1 MGRLGYWALLVLPAL
16 LVWRSPARARAEK
29 GPPALNIAVLLGR
42 SHDVTERDIRS
53 LWGRELAGELA
64 LDVNVV
70 AMLVNLTDPKSLI
83 THVCDLMSGARIH
96 GLVFGDDTDQE
107 AIAQILDF
115 ISSQTFIPI
124 LGIHGGASMIMADK
138 DPMSTFFQFG
148 ASIQQQ
154 ATIMM
159 KIMQDYDWHVF
170 SVVTTTFPGYR
181 DFISFI
187 KTTVDNSFVGWDMQ
201 NVITLDTSFGDA
213 KTQIQLKKIHS
224 SVILLYCSKD
234 EAVLIL
240 SEARSLGLT
249 GYDFFWIVPNLVSG
263 NTELIPKEFPSG
275 LISVSY
281 DDWDY
286 SLEERVRD
294 GLGIITT
301 AASSMLEKY
310 SFIPEAK
317 TSCYGQV
324 EKPELPLHT
333 LHKFMINV
341 TWEGKDLSFTEAG
354 YQVHPRLVVIVLNK
368 DREWEKVGKWENQT
382 LSLTHSVWPRYKS
395 FADCEPDDNH
405 LSIVTLEE
413 APFVI
418 VEDIDPLTES
428 CVRNTVP
435 CRKFVKIN
443 NSTNEGTNVK
453 KCCKGFCIDILKKL
467 SRTVKFT
474 YDLYLVTN
482 GKHGKKVNNV
492 WNGMIGEVVYH
503 RAVMAVGSLT
513 INEERSEVVDFSVPF
528 VETGI
533 SVMVSRSNGTVSPSA
548 FLEPFSASVWVMMFV
563 MLLIVSAMAV
573 FIFEYFSPVGY
584 NRSLARGKAPH
595 GPSFTIGKAVWLLWG
610 LVFNNSVPVQN
621 PKGTTSKI
629 MVSVWAFF
637 AVIFLASYTAN
648 LAAFMIQEEFVD
660 QVTGLSDKKFQK
672 PHDYSPPF
680 RFGTVPNGSTE
691 RNIRNNY
698 PYMHQYM
705 TKFNQK
711 GVEDALVS
719 LKTGKLDA
727 FIYDA
732 AVLNYKAGRDEG
744 CKLVTIGSGYIF
756 ATTGYGIALQK
767 GSPWK
772 RQIDLALL
780 QFVGDGEMEEL
791 ETLWLT
797 GICHNE
803 KNEVMSSQLDID
815 NMAGVFYMLAAAM
828 ALSLITFVWEHLFY
842 WKLRFCFTGVCTDRP
857 GLLFSISRGIYSCIH
872 GVHIEEKKKS
882 PDFNLTGSQSN
893 MLKLLRSAKNISN
906 MSNLNSS
913 RISSPKRTSDYIQR
927 GSLIMDMVPDKG
939 NLIYSDNRSFHGK
952 DNLFG
957 DNMNELQTFVAN
969 RHKDNLN
976 NYVFQGQHPLTLNE
990 SNPNTVEVAV
1000 STESKGNSR
1009 PRQLW
1014 KKSMESLRQ
1023 DSLSQNPVPQQRE
1036 NGLVENR
1043 THSLKSPRY
1052 LPEEVAHSDISE
1064 ASSRATCHIEL
1075 ENNNKHHKTKDNFK
1089 KRSVASKYPKD
1100 CSDVELTYLKT
1111 KASSPRD
1118 KIYTIEAEK
1127 EPSFH
1132 IEQPQFIENLVLPEN
1147 VDFPEVYQDP
1157 NENYHKGDA
1166 TLPVNRTPL
1175 HNEDGNAPNNDQ
1187 YKLFSKHFT
1196 LKEKNSPHSEG
1207 SDRYRQNSTH
1217 CRSCLSNL
1225 PNYTGHY
1232 TTRSPYKCDS
1242 CLRMGNLYDID
1253 EDQMLQET
1261 TANPAH
1267 SEETYEQ
1274 DWAQNNALQFQK
1286 KNKLRIS
1293 RQHSYDNILDKPREI
1308 DLGRPSRSI
1317 SLKDK
1322 ERLLEGNLYG
1332 SLFSVPSSK
1341 LLGNK
1346 GSLFSQALEDTK
1358 RSKSLFPDHSSDNP
1372 FLHSSYPDDQRLIIG
1387 RCPSDSY
1394 KHSLPS
1400 QVRNDNY
1407 LRSSL
1412 RSTASSYCSRDSR
1425 GHNDTYIPEH
1435 VMPYVAN
1442 NNIVYS
1448 TPRVLNSC
1456 SNRLTAQTRPQNSG
1470 PWKES
1475 VCPHI
1480 RGYLQSRLSSRY
1492 GDASGII
1499 GPSCS

>member
-1 MGRLGYWALLVLPAL
+1 MGIVGTWALPVLAALLVA
-16 LVWRSPARARAEK
+16 RSAGRGAEK

-42 SHDVTERDIRS
+42 SHDVTERDIRG
-53 LWGRELAGELA
+53 LWSRDQAPELA

-70 AMLVNLTDPKSLI
+70 ALLVNRTDPKSLI

-124 LGIHGGASMIMADK
+124 LGIHGGASMIMAEK
-138 DPMSTFFQFG
+138 DQMSTFFQFG

-154 ATIMM
+154 AIVMLKM
-159 KIMQDYDWHVF
+159 MQDYDWHVF
-170 SVVTTTFPGYR
+170 SLVTTTFPGYR

-187 KTTVDNSFVGWDMQ
+187 KVTVDNSFVGWNMQ
-201 NVITLDTSFGDA
+201 NVITLDTTIGDA
-213 KTQIQLKKIHS
+213 KTQVQMKKIHS
-224 SVILLYCSKD
+224 SVILLYCSKE
-234 EAVLIL
+234 EAIFIL

-249 GYDFFWIVPNLVSG
+249 GYDYFWIVPSLVSG
-263 NTELIPKEFPSG
+263 NTETIPKEFPSG

-286 SLEERVRD
+286 TLEARVKD

-317 TSCYGQV
+317 TSCYGQP
-324 EKPELPLHT
+324 EKTELPLQT
-333 LHKFMINV
+333 LHQFMVNV
-341 TWEGKDLSFTEAG
+341 TWEGKDLSFTEDG
-354 YQVHPRLVVIVLNK
+354 YQAQPRLVVIVLNK
-368 DREWEKVGKWENQT
+368 DREWEKVGKWENKS
-382 LSLTHSVWPRYKS
+382 LSLRHSVWPRFSS
-395 FADCEPDDNH
+395 FVDSDPDDNH

-418 VEDIDPLTES
+418 VEDMDPLTET

-435 CRKFVKIN
+435 CRKFVRIN

-492 WNGMIGEVVYH
+492 WNGMIGEVVYQ

-563 MLLIVSAMAV
+563 MLLMVSAMAV

-584 NRSLARGKAPH
+584 NRNLAQGKDPH

-744 CKLVTIGSGYIF
+744 CKLVTIGSGYVF

-797 GICHNE
+797 GICHSE

-882 PDFNLTGSQSN
+882 PDFNLTGSQTN

-906 MSNLNSS
+906 MSNLNPS
-913 RISSPKRTSDYIQR
+913 RMNSPKRSTDFIQR
-927 GSLIMDMVPDKG
+927 GSLIMDMVMDKG
-939 NLIYSDNRSFHGK
+939 NMVYSDNRSFQGK
-952 DNLFG
+952 ENIFG
-957 DNMNELQTFVAN
+957 DDMSELQTFVAN

-1000 STESKGNSR
+1000 SAESKPNSR

-1014 KKSMESLRQ
+1014 KKSVESLRQ
-1023 DSLSQNPVPQQRE
+1023 ESLRQNPGSLRE
-1036 NGLVENR
+1036 NVSEENR
-1043 THSLKSPRY
+1043 AHSLKSPRY

-1064 ASSRATCHIEL
+1064 ASSRAPCHLEP
-1075 ENNNKHHKTKDNFK
+1075 ENNHKHHKTKDNFK
-1089 KRSVASKYPKD
+1089 KRSGASKFPKD
-1100 CSDVELTYLKT
+1100 CSEVELTYLKT
-1111 KASSPRD
+1111 QASAPREQ
-1118 KIYTIEAEK
+1118 IYTIDADQ

-1132 IEQPQFIENLVLPEN
+1132 LDPPPYVENVVLPE
-1147 VDFPEVYQDP
+1147 DPAFPEVYRDP
-1157 NENYHKGDA
+1157 NDNFRPGGDSP
-1166 TLPVNRTPL
+1166 LPANRTPL
-1175 HNEDGNAPNNDQ
+1175 HNADGPPDNDQ
-1187 YKLFSKHFT
+1187 YKLYPKHYGT
-1196 LKEKNSPHSEG
+1196 KDKNASHGEAN
-1207 SDRYRQNSTH
+1207 DRFRSNSTH

-1225 PNYTGHY
+1225 PSYPGPHSS
-1232 TTRSPYKCDS
+1232 RSPYKCDA

-1253 EDQMLQET
+1253 EDQMLQESG
-1261 TANPAH
+1261 NPATPEATFEPEWGR
-1267 SEETYEQ
+1267 SST
-1274 DWAQNNALQFQK
+1274 LQLQ
-1286 KNKLRIS
+1286 KNKLRMN
-1293 RQHSYDNILDKPREI
+1293 RQQSYDNILDKPREL

-1317 SLKDK
+1317 SLKEK
-1322 ERLLEGNLYG
+1322 ERLLECSSFG
-1332 SLFSVPSSK
+1332 SLFGVPQSQMAGNQSS
-1341 LLGNK
+1341 LY
-1346 GSLFSQALEDTK
+1346 SQTLEDGR
-1358 RSKSLFPDHSSDNP
+1358 RSKSLYPDHSSDNP
-1372 FLHSSYPDDQRLIIG
+1372 FLRSYRDDQHLVIG
-1387 RCPSDSY
+1387 RCPSDPY
-1394 KHSLPS
+1394 RQSLPS
-1400 QVRNDNY
+1400 QARNENY
-1407 LRSSL
+1407 WRSSL
-1412 RSTASSYCSRDSR
+1412 RSTASYSSRDSR
-1425 GHNDTYIPEH
+1425 VHNDVYISEH
-1435 VMPYVAN
+1435 AMPYVAN
-1442 NNIVYS
+1442 KNSLYS
-1448 TPRVLNSC
+1448 APRVFNSC
-1456 SNRLTAQTRPQNSG
+1456 SNRRIYKKMPSI
-1470 PWKES
+1470 ES
-1475 VCPHI
+1475 DV
-1480 RGYLQSRLSSRY
+1480 
-1492 GDASGII
+1492 
-1499 GPSCS
+1499 

>member
-1 MGRLGYWALLVLPAL
+1 MRKIGCALLVLQAL
-16 LVWRSPARARAEK
+16 LAPLDLVRGAEK
-29 GPPALNIAVLLGR
+29 NYPILNIAVILGR
-42 SHDVTERDIRS
+42 TKYITERDIRA
-53 LWGRELAGELA
+53 LWTREMSADLTV
-64 LDVNVV
+64 DVNVV
-70 AMLVNLTDPKSLI
+70 TLLVNQTDPKSII
-83 THVCDLMSGARIH
+83 THVCDLMSGTKIH
-96 GLVFGDDTDQE
+96 GVVFGDDTDQE
-107 AIAQILDF
+107 AVAQILDF
-115 ISSQTFIPI
+115 ISSQTSIPI

-138 DPMSTFFQFG
+138 DVMSTFFQFG
-148 ASIQQQ
+148 ASIQQE
-154 ATIMM
+154 AIIML

-170 SVVTTTFPGYR
+170 SLVTTTFPGYR
-181 DFISFI
+181 DFINVI
-187 KTTVDNSFVGWDMQ
+187 KTTVENSFVGWDMQ
-201 NVITLDTSFGDA
+201 NVITLDTAFGDDA

-234 EAVLIL
+234 EAVYIL
-240 SEARSLGLT
+240 DEARSLGLT
-249 GYDFFWIVPNLVSG
+249 GYDFFWIVPSLVSG
-263 NTELIPKEFPSG
+263 NTEITPKEFPSG
-275 LISVSY
+275 LISAAY
-281 DDWDY
+281 DEWDY
-286 SLEERVRD
+286 SLEARVRD
-294 GLGIITT
+294 GLGVIAT
-301 AASSMLEKY
+301 AASAMLEKY
-310 SFIPEAK
+310 SSIPEAR
-317 TSCYGQV
+317 TSCYGQL
-324 EKPELPLHT
+324 EKNDRPFQT
-333 LHKFMINV
+333 LHKFMMNV
-341 TWEGKDLSFTEAG
+341 TWEGRDLSFTADG
-354 YQVHPRLVVIVLNK
+354 YQAHPRLVVIVLNNE
-368 DREWEKVGKWENQT
+368 REWEKVGKWENNS
-382 LSLTHSVWPRYKS
+382 LSLKYSVWPRYSS
-395 FADCEPDDNH
+395 FADSDPDDNH

-418 VEDIDPLTES
+418 VEDVDPLMES
-428 CVRNTVP
+428 CQKNTVP
-435 CRKFVKIN
+435 CRKFVRLN
-443 NSTNEGTNVK
+443 NKTNEGTNVK

-467 SRTVKFT
+467 SKTVKFT

-584 NRSLARGKAPH
+584 NRNLAQGRDPH

-660 QVTGLSDKKFQK
+660 QVTGLSDKKFQR

-698 PYMHQYM
+698 PDMHLYM

-842 WKLRFCFTGVCTDRP
+842 WKLRFCFTGVCSDRP

-882 PDFNLTGSQSN
+882 PDFSLTNSQTN
-893 MLKLLRSAKNISN
+893 MLKLLRTAKNMTNIN
-906 MSNLNSS
+906 PS
-913 RISSPKRTSDYIQR
+913 RIDSPKRTADFIQR
-927 GSLIMDMVPDKG
+927 GSLIMDMVMDKG
-939 NLIYSDNRSFHGK
+939 NLIFADNRSFQTK
-952 DNLFG
+952 DNFFG
-957 DNMNELQTFVAN
+957 DNISELQTLPGN

-1000 STESKGNSR
+1000 TTEAKVNSR

-1014 KKSMESLRQ
+1014 RKSVESLRQ
-1023 DSLSQNPVPQQRE
+1023 ESVRQSQGSQRDDGSE
-1036 NGLVENR
+1036 ENR
-1043 THSLKSPRY
+1043 QLSVKSQRY
-1052 LPEEVAHSDISE
+1052 LPEEIVHSDVSE
-1064 ASSRATCHIEL
+1064 TSSRATCHMEA

-1089 KRSVASKYPKD
+1089 KRTAASKYPKD
-1100 CSDVELTYLKT
+1100 CSEVELTYLKT
-1111 KASSPRD
+1111 KQSSPRD
-1118 KIYTIEAEK
+1118 KIYTIDADK
-1127 EPSFH
+1127 EPGFRLDT
-1132 IEQPQFIENLVLPEN
+1132 PQYIENIVLPET
-1147 VDFPEVYQDP
+1147 VEFPDVYQDH
-1157 NENYHKGDA
+1157 NDNYRKAEHA
-1166 TLPVNRTPL
+1166 NRTPM
-1175 HNEDGNAPNNDQ
+1175 HNEDSLPNNDQ
-1187 YKLFSKHFT
+1187 YKLYAKHYT
-1196 LKEKNSPHSEG
+1196 LKDKNASLPD
-1207 SDRYRQNSTH
+1207 DRYRQNSTH

-1225 PNYTGHY
+1225 PTYAGHY
-1232 TTRSPYKCDS
+1232 STRSPYKCDA
-1242 CLRMGNLYDID
+1242 CLRMGNLYDIE
-1253 EDQMLQET
+1253 EDQMLQDT
-1261 TANPAH
+1261 TNLSLP
-1267 SEETYEQ
+1267 EEIYERT
-1274 DWAQNNALQFQK
+1274 WSTSNALQYHK

-1293 RQHSYDNILDKPREI
+1293 RQHSFDNIADKSREI
-1308 DLGRPSRSI
+1308 DIGRPSRSI
-1317 SLKDK
+1317 SLK
-1322 ERLLEGNLYG
+1322 EREKFLQSSPYA
-1332 SLFSVPSSK
+1332 SMFSVPSSK

-1346 GSLFSQALEDTK
+1346 ASLLTHALEDSK
-1358 RSKSLFPDHSSDNP
+1358 RSKSLYAVHSDDNP
-1372 FLHSSYPDDQRLIIG
+1372 FLHSYRDDQHLSLRRSPADL
-1387 RCPSDSY
+1387 Y
-1394 KHSLPS
+1394 KHSLPTRG
-1400 QVRNDNY
+1400 RNDNY
-1407 LRSSL
+1407 LRSSMQ
-1412 RSTASSYCSRDSR
+1412 STASYSSRDGR
-1425 GHNDTYIPEH
+1425 IHNDIYH
-1435 VMPYVAN
+1435 YMA
-1442 NNIVYS
+1442 
-1448 TPRVLNSC
+1448 
-1456 SNRLTAQTRPQNSG
+1456 LTMELWTLLVTLRPN
-1470 PWKES
+1470 
-1475 VCPHI
+1475 VCC
-1480 RGYLQSRLSSRY
+1480 YT
-1492 GDASGII
+1492 
-1499 GPSCS
+1499 

>member
-1 MGRLGYWALLVLPAL
+1 MGRLGYWTLLVLPAL
-16 LVWRSPARARAEK
+16 LVWRGPAQGTAAEK
-29 GPPALNIAVLLGR
+29 GPPALNIAVLLGH
-42 SHDVTERDIRS
+42 SHDVTERELRN
-53 LWGRELAGELA
+53 LWGPEQATGLP

-70 AMLVNLTDPKSLI
+70 ALLMNRTDPKSLI

-107 AIAQILDF
+107 AVAQMLDF

-138 DPMSTFFQFG
+138 DPTSTFFQFG

-154 ATIMM
+154 ATVML

-170 SVVTTTFPGYR
+170 SLVTTIFPGYR

-201 NVITLDTSFGDA
+201 NVITLDTSFEDA
-213 KTQIQLKKIHS
+213 KTQVQLKKIHS

-249 GYDFFWIVPNLVSG
+249 GYDFFWIVPSLVSG

-286 SLEERVRD
+286 SLEARVRD
-294 GLGIITT
+294 GLGILTT
-301 AASSMLEKY
+301 AAYSMLEKFSY
-310 SFIPEAK
+310 IPEAK
-317 TSCYGQV
+317 ASCYGQT
-324 EKPELPLHT
+324 EKPETPLHT
-333 LHKFMINV
+333 LHQFMVNV
-341 TWEGKDLSFTEAG
+341 TWDGKDLSFTEEG

-368 DREWEKVGKWENQT
+368 DREWEKVGKWENQS
-382 LSLTHSVWPRYKS
+382 LSLRHAVWPRYKS
-395 FADCEPDDNH
+395 FSDCEPDDNH

-418 VEDIDPLTES
+418 VEDIDPLTET

-443 NSTNEGTNVK
+443 NSTNEGMNVK

-563 MLLIVSAMAV
+563 MLLIVSAIAV
-573 FIFEYFSPVGY
+573 FVFEYFSPVGY
-584 NRSLARGKAPH
+584 NRNLAKGKAPH
-595 GPSFTIGKAVWLLWG
+595 GPSFTIGKAIWLLWG

-660 QVTGLSDKKFQK
+660 QVTGLSDKKFQR

-828 ALSLITFVWEHLFY
+828 ALSLITFIWEHLFY
-842 WKLRFCFTGVCTDRP
+842 WKLRFCFTGVCSDRP

-893 MLKLLRSAKNISN
+893 MLKLLRSAKNISDV
-906 MSNLNSS
+906 SNVNSS
-913 RISSPKRTSDYIQR
+913 RMDSPKRAADFIQR
-927 GSLIMDMVPDKG
+927 GSLIMDMVSEKG
-939 NLIYSDNRSFHGK
+939 NLIYSDNRSFQGK
-952 DNLFG
+952 DNMFG
-957 DNMNELQTFVAN
+957 DNTNELQTFVAN

-1000 STESKGNSR
+1000 STESKANSR

-1023 DSLSQNPVPQQRE
+1023 DSLSQNPVSQRDE
-1036 NGLVENR
+1036 VAAENR

-1064 ASSRATCHIEL
+1064 TSSRATCHREPD
-1075 ENNNKHHKTKDNFK
+1075 NSKNHKTKDNFK
-1089 KRSVASKYPKD
+1089 RSAASKYPKD
-1100 CSDVELTYLKT
+1100 CSEVERSYLKT

-1118 KIYTIEAEK
+1118 KIYTIDGEK

-1132 IEQPQFIENLVLPEN
+1132 LDPPQFVENMALPEN
-1147 VDFPEVYQDP
+1147 VDFPDPYQDP
-1157 NENYHKGDA
+1157 NENFRKGDPA
-1166 TLPVNRTPL
+1166 LPTNRNPT
-1175 HNEDGNAPNNDQ
+1175 HNEDVLPNNDKHKF
-1187 YKLFSKHFT
+1187 YSKHFT
-1196 LKEKNSPHSEG
+1196 LKDKSSPHSEG

-1225 PNYTGHY
+1225 PTYSGHF
-1232 TTRSPYKCDS
+1232 TVRSPFKCDA

-1261 TANPAH
+1261 GSPAAQ
-1267 SEETYEQ
+1267 EEVYQQ
-1274 DWAQNNALQFQK
+1274 DWAQNSTLQFQ

-1293 RQHSYDNILDKPREI
+1293 RQHSYDNIVDKPREM
-1308 DLGRPSRSI
+1308 DLSRPSRSI
-1317 SLKDK
+1317 SLKDR

-1341 LLGNK
+1341 LSGNK
-1346 GSLFSQALEDTK
+1346 SSLFPQGLEDRK
-1358 RSKSLFPDHSSDNP
+1358 RSKSLLPDHTSDNP
-1372 FLHSSYPDDQRLIIG
+1372 FLRCYGDDRRLVIG
-1387 RCPSDSY
+1387 RCPSDPY

-1400 QVRNDNY
+1400 PAVNDSY

-1412 RSTASSYCSRDSR
+1412 RSTASYCSRDSR
-1425 GHNDTYIPEH
+1425 GHNDVYISEH
-1435 VMPYVAN
+1435 VMPYAAN
-1442 NNIVYS
+1442 KNSMYS

-1456 SNRLTAQTRPQNSG
+1456 SNRRVYKKMPSI
-1470 PWKES
+1470 ES
-1475 VCPHI
+1475 DV
-1480 RGYLQSRLSSRY
+1480 
-1492 GDASGII
+1492 
-1499 GPSCS
+1499 

>member
-1 MGRLGYWALLVLPAL
+1 MLIYGTPSPSTPVTTLSLRSALLRCSSECHGSKLAKMRKIGCALLVLQAL
-16 LVWRSPARARAEK
+16 LAPLDLVHGAEK
-29 GPPALNIAVLLGR
+29 SYPILNIAVILGR
-42 SHDVTERDIRS
+42 TKYITERDIRA
-53 LWGRELAGELA
+53 LWTREMSADLTV
-64 LDVNVV
+64 DVNVV
-70 AMLVNLTDPKSLI
+70 TLLVNQTDPKSII
-83 THVCDLMSGARIH
+83 THVCDLMSGTKIH
-96 GLVFGDDTDQE
+96 GVVFGDDTDQE
-107 AIAQILDF
+107 AVAQILDF

-138 DPMSTFFQFG
+138 DVMSTFFQFG
-148 ASIQQQ
+148 ASIQQE
-154 ATIMM
+154 AIVML

-170 SVVTTTFPGYR
+170 SLVTTTFPGYR
-181 DFISFI
+181 DFINFI
-187 KTTVDNSFVGWDMQ
+187 KTTVENSFVGWDMQ
-201 NVITLDTSFGDA
+201 NIIVLDTAFGDA

-234 EAVLIL
+234 EAVYIL
-240 SEARSLGLT
+240 DEARSLGLT
-249 GYDFFWIVPNLVSG
+249 GYDFFWIVPSLVSG
-263 NTELIPKEFPSG
+263 NTEIIPKEFPSG
-275 LISVSY
+275 LISASY
-281 DDWDY
+281 DEWDY
-286 SLEERVRD
+286 SLEARVRD
-294 GLGIITT
+294 GLGIIAT
-301 AASSMLEKY
+301 AASAMLEKY

-317 TSCYGQV
+317 TSCYGQL
-324 EKPELPLHT
+324 EKNDRPSHT
-333 LHKFMINV
+333 LHKFMMNV
-341 TWEGKDLSFTEAG
+341 TWEGKDLSFTADG
-354 YQVHPRLVVIVLNK
+354 YQAHPRLVVIVLNN
-368 DREWEKVGKWENQT
+368 DREWEKVGKWENNS
-382 LSLTHSVWPRYKS
+382 LSLKYSVWPRYSS
-395 FADCEPDDNH
+395 FADSDPDDNH

-418 VEDIDPLTES
+418 VEDVDPLMET
-428 CVRNTVP
+428 CQKNTVP

-467 SRTVKFT
+467 SKTVKFT

-548 FLEPFSASVWVMMFV
+548 FLD
-563 MLLIVSAMAV
+563 
-573 FIFEYFSPVGY
+573 
-584 NRSLARGKAPH
+584 PH

-660 QVTGLSDKKFQK
+660 QVTGLSDKKFQR

-698 PYMHQYM
+698 PDMHLYM
-705 TKFNQK
+705 TKYNQK

-842 WKLRFCFTGVCTDRP
+842 WKLRFCFTGVCSDRP

-882 PDFNLTGSQSN
+882 PDFTLTNSQTN
-893 MLKLLRSAKNISN
+893 MLKLLRTAKNMTNIN
-906 MSNLNSS
+906 PS
-913 RISSPKRTSDYIQR
+913 RINSPKRTADFIQR
-927 GSLIMDMVPDKG
+927 GSLIMDMVMDKG
-939 NLIYSDNRSFHGK
+939 NLIFADNRSFQAK
-952 DNLFG
+952 DNFFG
-957 DNMNELQTFVAN
+957 DNMSELQTLPGN

-1000 STESKGNSR
+1000 TAEAKGNSR

-1014 KKSMESLRQ
+1014 RKSVESLRQ
-1023 DSLSQNPVPQQRE
+1023 ESVRQSQGSQRE
-1036 NGLVENR
+1036 NGSEENR
-1043 THSLKSPRY
+1043 QLSLKSQRY
-1052 LPEEVAHSDISE
+1052 LPEEIVHSDVSE
-1064 ASSRATCHIEL
+1064 TSSRATCHMEP

-1089 KRSVASKYPKD
+1089 KRTVASKYPKD
-1100 CSDVELTYLKT
+1100 CSEVELTYLKT
-1111 KASSPRD
+1111 KQSSPRD
-1118 KIYTIEAEK
+1118 KIYTIDADK
-1127 EPSFH
+1127 EPGFRLDA
-1132 IEQPQFIENLVLPEN
+1132 PPYIENIVLPETIE
-1147 VDFPEVYQDP
+1147 FPDVYQDH
-1157 NENYHKGDA
+1157 NDNYRKAEHI
-1166 TLPVNRTPL
+1166 NRTPM
-1175 HNEDGNAPNNDQ
+1175 HNEDSLPNNDQ
-1187 YKLFSKHFT
+1187 YKLYSKHYT
-1196 LKEKNSPHSEG
+1196 LKDKNASLVDMN
-1207 SDRYRQNSTH
+1207 DRYRQNSTH

-1225 PNYTGHY
+1225 PTYAGHY
-1232 TTRSPYKCDS
+1232 TSRSPYKCDA
-1242 CLRMGNLYDID
+1242 CLRTGNLYDID

-1261 TANPAH
+1261 TNLSLPEEIYEH
-1267 SEETYEQ
+1267 S
-1274 DWAQNNALQFQK
+1274 WAQNNALQYHK

-1293 RQHSYDNILDKPREI
+1293 RQHSFDNIPDKSREI
-1308 DLGRPSRSI
+1308 DIGRPARSI
-1317 SLKDK
+1317 SLKEK
-1322 ERLLEGNLYG
+1322 EKFLESSPYANM
-1332 SLFSVPSSK
+1332 FSVPSSK
-1341 LLGNK
+1341 LLSNK
-1346 GSLFSQALEDTK
+1346 ASLLTHALEDSK
-1358 RSKSLFPDHSSDNP
+1358 RSKSLYPDHSTDNP
-1372 FLHSSYPDDQRLIIG
+1372 FLHSYRDDQHLSLRRSPVDL
-1387 RCPSDSY
+1387 Y

-1400 QVRNDNY
+1400 RGRNDNY
-1407 LRSSL
+1407 LRSSIK
-1412 RSTASSYCSRDSR
+1412 STASYCSRDGR
-1425 GHNDTYIPEH
+1425 IHDICC
-1435 VMPYVAN
+1435 
-1442 NNIVYS
+1442 YS
-1448 TPRVLNSC
+1448 
-1456 SNRLTAQTRPQNSG
+1456 
-1470 PWKES
+1470 
-1475 VCPHI
+1475 
-1480 RGYLQSRLSSRY
+1480 
-1492 GDASGII
+1492 
-1499 GPSCS
+1499 

>member
-1 MGRLGYWALLVLPAL
+1 MATMGRLGYWTLLVLPAL
-16 LVWRSPARARAEK
+16 LVWRGPAQGTAAEK
-29 GPPALNIAVLLGR
+29 GPPALNIAVLLGH
-42 SHDVTERDIRS
+42 SHDVTERELRN
-53 LWGRELAGELA
+53 LWGPEQATGLP

-70 AMLVNLTDPKSLI
+70 ALLMNRTDPKSLI

-107 AIAQILDF
+107 AVAQMLDF

-138 DPMSTFFQFG
+138 DPTSTFFQFG

-154 ATIMM
+154 ATVML

-170 SVVTTTFPGYR
+170 SLVTTIFPGYR

-201 NVITLDTSFGDA
+201 NVITLDTSFEDA
-213 KTQIQLKKIHS
+213 KTQVQLKKIHS

-249 GYDFFWIVPNLVSG
+249 GYDFFWIVPSLVSG

-286 SLEERVRD
+286 SLEARVRD
-294 GLGIITT
+294 GLGILTT
-301 AASSMLEKY
+301 AAYSMLEKFSY
-310 SFIPEAK
+310 IPEAK
-317 TSCYGQV
+317 ASCYGQT
-324 EKPELPLHT
+324 EKPETPLHT
-333 LHKFMINV
+333 LHQFMVNV
-341 TWEGKDLSFTEAG
+341 TWDGKDLSFTEEG

-368 DREWEKVGKWENQT
+368 DREWEKVGKWENQS
-382 LSLTHSVWPRYKS
+382 LSLRHAVWPRYKS
-395 FADCEPDDNH
+395 FSDCEPDDNH

-418 VEDIDPLTES
+418 VEDIDPLTET

-443 NSTNEGTNVK
+443 NSTNEGMNVK

-492 WNGMIGEVVYH
+492 WNGMIGEVVYQ

-563 MLLIVSAMAV
+563 MLLIVSAIAV
-573 FIFEYFSPVGY
+573 FVFEYFSPVGY
-584 NRSLARGKAPH
+584 NRNLAKGKAPH
-595 GPSFTIGKAVWLLWG
+595 GPSFTIGKAIWLLWG

-660 QVTGLSDKKFQK
+660 QVTGLSDKKFQR

-828 ALSLITFVWEHLFY
+828 ALSLITFIWEHLFY
-842 WKLRFCFTGVCTDRP
+842 WKLRFCFTGVCSDRP

-893 MLKLLRSAKNISN
+893 MLKLLWSAKNISDV
-906 MSNLNSS
+906 SNVNSS
-913 RISSPKRTSDYIQR
+913 RMDSPKRAADFIQR
-927 GSLIMDMVPDKG
+927 GSLIMDMVSEKG
-939 NLIYSDNRSFHGK
+939 NLIYSDNRSFQGK
-952 DNLFG
+952 DNMFG

-1000 STESKGNSR
+1000 STESKANSR

-1023 DSLSQNPVPQQRE
+1023 DSLSQNPVSQRDE
-1036 NGLVENR
+1036 VAAENR

-1064 ASSRATCHIEL
+1064 TSSRATCHREPD
-1075 ENNNKHHKTKDNFK
+1075 NSKNHKTKDNFK
-1089 KRSVASKYPKD
+1089 RSAASKYPKD
-1100 CSDVELTYLKT
+1100 CSEVERSYLKT

-1118 KIYTIEAEK
+1118 KIYTIDGEK

-1132 IEQPQFIENLVLPEN
+1132 LDPPQFVENMALPEN
-1147 VDFPEVYQDP
+1147 VDFPDPYQDP
-1157 NENYHKGDA
+1157 NENFRKGDPA
-1166 TLPVNRTPL
+1166 LPTNRNPT
-1175 HNEDGNAPNNDQ
+1175 HNEDVLPNNDKHKF
-1187 YKLFSKHFT
+1187 YSKHFT
-1196 LKEKNSPHSEG
+1196 LKDKSSPHSEG

-1225 PNYTGHY
+1225 PTYSGHF
-1232 TTRSPYKCDS
+1232 TVRSPFKCDA

-1261 TANPAH
+1261 GSPAAQ
-1267 SEETYEQ
+1267 EEVYQQ
-1274 DWAQNNALQFQK
+1274 DWAQNSTLQFQ

-1293 RQHSYDNILDKPREI
+1293 RQHSYDNIVDKPREM
-1308 DLGRPSRSI
+1308 DLSRPSRSI
-1317 SLKDK
+1317 SLKDR

-1341 LLGNK
+1341 LSGNK
-1346 GSLFSQALEDTK
+1346 SSLFPQGLEDRK
-1358 RSKSLFPDHSSDNP
+1358 RSKSLLPDHTSDNP
-1372 FLHSSYPDDQRLIIG
+1372 FLRCYGDDRRLVIG
-1387 RCPSDSY
+1387 RCPSDPY

-1400 QVRNDNY
+1400 PAVNDSY

-1412 RSTASSYCSRDSR
+1412 RSTASYCSRDSR
-1425 GHNDTYIPEH
+1425 GHNDVYISEH
-1435 VMPYVAN
+1435 VMPYAAN
-1442 NNIVYS
+1442 KNSMYS

-1456 SNRLTAQTRPQNSG
+1456 SNRRVYKKMPSI
-1470 PWKES
+1470 ES
-1475 VCPHI
+1475 DV
-1480 RGYLQSRLSSRY
+1480 
-1492 GDASGII
+1492 
-1499 GPSCS
+1499 

>member
-1 MGRLGYWALLVLPAL
+1 MGRLGYWTLLVLPAL
-16 LVWRSPARARAEK
+16 LVWRGPTQGAAAEK
-29 GPPALNIAVLLGR
+29 GPPALNIAVLLGH
-42 SHDVTERDIRS
+42 SHDVTERELRN
-53 LWGRELAGELA
+53 LWGPEHAAGLP

-70 AMLVNLTDPKSLI
+70 ALLMNRTDPKSLI

-107 AIAQILDF
+107 AVAQMLDF

-138 DPMSTFFQFG
+138 DPTSTFFQFG

-154 ATIMM
+154 ATVML

-170 SVVTTTFPGYR
+170 SLVTTIFPGYR

-201 NVITLDTSFGDA
+201 NVITLDTSFEDA
-213 KTQIQLKKIHS
+213 KTQVQLKKIHS

-249 GYDFFWIVPNLVSG
+249 GYDFFWIVPSLVSG

-286 SLEERVRD
+286 SLEARVRD
-294 GLGIITT
+294 GLGILTT
-301 AASSMLEKY
+301 AAYSMLEKFSY
-310 SFIPEAK
+310 IPEAK
-317 TSCYGQV
+317 ASCYGQT
-324 EKPELPLHT
+324 EKPETPPHT
-333 LHKFMINV
+333 LHQFMVNV
-341 TWEGKDLSFTEAG
+341 TWDGKDLSFTEEG

-368 DREWEKVGKWENQT
+368 DREWEKVGKWENQS
-382 LSLTHSVWPRYKS
+382 LSLRHAVWPRYKS
-395 FADCEPDDNH
+395 FSDCEPDDNH

-418 VEDIDPLTES
+418 VEDIDPLTET

-443 NSTNEGTNVK
+443 NSTNEGVNVK

-492 WNGMIGEVVYH
+492 WNGMIGEVVYQ

-563 MLLIVSAMAV
+563 MLLIVSAIAV
-573 FIFEYFSPVGY
+573 FVFEYFSPVGY

-595 GPSFTIGKAVWLLWG
+595 GPSFTIGKAIWLLWG

-660 QVTGLSDKKFQK
+660 QVTGLSDKKFQR

-828 ALSLITFVWEHLFY
+828 ALSLITFIWEHLFY
-842 WKLRFCFTGVCTDRP
+842 WKLRFCFTGVCSDRP

-893 MLKLLRSAKNISN
+893 MLKLLRSAKNITDMSN
-906 MSNLNSS
+906 MNSS
-913 RISSPKRTSDYIQR
+913 RMDSPKRTTDFIQR
-927 GSLIMDMVPDKG
+927 GSLIMDMVSDKG
-939 NLIYSDNRSFHGK
+939 NLVYSDNRSFQGK
-952 DNLFG
+952 DTIFG

-969 RHKDNLN
+969 RHKDGLN

-1000 STESKGNSR
+1000 STESKANSR

-1014 KKSMESLRQ
+1014 KKSVESLRQ
-1023 DSLSQNPVPQQRE
+1023 DSLSQNPVSQRDE
-1036 NGLVENR
+1036 GTAENR

-1064 ASSRATCHIEL
+1064 TSNRAPCHREPD
-1075 ENNNKHHKTKDNFK
+1075 NNKNHKTKDNFK
-1089 KRSVASKYPKD
+1089 RSAASKHPKD
-1100 CSDVELTYLKT
+1100 CSEVERSYLKT

-1118 KIYTIEAEK
+1118 KIYTIEGEK

-1132 IEQPQFIENLVLPEN
+1132 LDPPQFVENMALPEN
-1147 VDFPEVYQDP
+1147 VDFPDPYQDRD
-1157 NENYHKGDA
+1157 ENFRKGDPA
-1166 TLPVNRTPL
+1166 LPANRNPL
-1175 HNEDGNAPNNDQ
+1175 HNEDGLPNNDK
-1187 YKLFSKHFT
+1187 YKFYSKHFT
-1196 LKEKNSPHSEG
+1196 LKDKSPPHSEG

-1225 PNYTGHY
+1225 PTYSGHF
-1232 TTRSPYKCDS
+1232 TMRSPFKCDA

-1261 TANPAH
+1261 GSPAAQ
-1267 SEETYEQ
+1267 EEVYQQ
-1274 DWAQNNALQFQK
+1274 DWAPNSTLQFQ

-1293 RQHSYDNILDKPREI
+1293 RQHSYDNILDKPRET
-1308 DLGRPSRSI
+1308 DPSRPSRSI
-1317 SLKDK
+1317 SLKDR

-1341 LLGNK
+1341 LSGNK
-1346 GSLFSQALEDTK
+1346 NSLLPQGLEDSK
-1358 RSKSLFPDHSSDNP
+1358 RSKSLLPDHTSDNP
-1372 FLHSSYPDDQRLIIG
+1372 FLRCHGDDRRLVIG
-1387 RCPSDSY
+1387 RCPSDPY

-1400 QVRNDNY
+1400 QAVNDSY

-1412 RSTASSYCSRDSR
+1412 RSTASYCSRDSR
-1425 GHNDTYIPEH
+1425 GHSDVYISEH
-1435 VMPYVAN
+1435 VMPYAAN
-1442 NNIVYS
+1442 KNNMYS

-1456 SNRLTAQTRPQNSG
+1456 SNRRVYKKMPSI
-1470 PWKES
+1470 ES
-1475 VCPHI
+1475 DV
-1480 RGYLQSRLSSRY
+1480 
-1492 GDASGII
+1492 
-1499 GPSCS
+1499 

>member
-1 MGRLGYWALLVLPAL
+1 MGRLGYWTLLVLPAL
-16 LVWRSPARARAEK
+16 LVWRGAAPGATAEK
-29 GPPALNIAVLLGR
+29 GPPALNIAVLLGH
-42 SHDVTERDIRS
+42 SHDVTERDLRN
-53 LWGRELAGELA
+53 LWGPEQAAGLP

-70 AMLVNLTDPKSLI
+70 ALLMNRTDPKSLI

-107 AIAQILDF
+107 AVAQMLDF

-124 LGIHGGASMIMADK
+124 LGIHGGSSMIMADK
-138 DPMSTFFQFG
+138 DPTSTFFQFG

-154 ATIMM
+154 ATVML
-159 KIMQDYDWHVF
+159 KIMQDYDWHIF
-170 SVVTTTFPGYR
+170 SLVTTIFPGYR

-201 NVITLDTSFGDA
+201 NVITLDMSFEDA
-213 KTQIQLKKIHS
+213 KTQVQLKKIHS

-249 GYDFFWIVPNLVSG
+249 GYDFFWIVPSLVSG
-263 NTELIPKEFPSG
+263 NTELIPQEFPSG

-286 SLEERVRD
+286 SLEARVRD
-294 GLGIITT
+294 GLGTLTT
-301 AASSMLEKY
+301 AASSMLEKHSY
-310 SFIPEAK
+310 IPEAK
-317 TSCYGQV
+317 ASCYGQT
-324 EKPELPLHT
+324 EKPEAPLHT
-333 LHKFMINV
+333 LHQFMVNV
-341 TWEGKDLSFTEAG
+341 TWDGKDLSFTEEG
-354 YQVHPRLVVIVLNK
+354 YQAHPRLVVIVLNK

-382 LSLTHSVWPRYKS
+382 LSLRHAVWPRYKS
-395 FADCEPDDNH
+395 FSDCEPDDNH

-418 VEDIDPLTES
+418 VEDIDPLTET

-435 CRKFVKIN
+435 CRKFVKVN
-443 NSTNEGTNVK
+443 NSTNEGMNVK

-492 WNGMIGEVVYH
+492 WNGMIGEVVYQ

-563 MLLIVSAMAV
+563 MLLIVSAIAV
-573 FIFEYFSPVGY
+573 FVFEYFSPVGY
-584 NRSLARGKAPH
+584 NRNLAKGKAPH
-595 GPSFTIGKAVWLLWG
+595 GPSFTIGKAIWLLWG

-660 QVTGLSDKKFQK
+660 QVTGLSDKKFQR

-828 ALSLITFVWEHLFY
+828 ALSLITFIWEHLFY
-842 WKLRFCFTGVCTDRP
+842 WKLRFCFTGVCSDRP

-906 MSNLNSS
+906 VSNMNSS
-913 RISSPKRTSDYIQR
+913 RMDSPKRAADFIQR
-927 GSLIMDMVPDKG
+927 GSLIMDMASDKG
-939 NLIYSDNRSFHGK
+939 NLIYSDNRSFQGK
-952 DNLFG
+952 DSVFG

-969 RHKDNLN
+969 RHKDSLS

-1000 STESKGNSR
+1000 STESKGTSR

-1014 KKSMESLRQ
+1014 KKSMDSLRQ
-1023 DSLSQNPVPQQRE
+1023 DSLTQNPVSQRE
-1036 NGLVENR
+1036 NGTVENR

-1064 ASSRATCHIEL
+1064 SSSWATCHREPD
-1075 ENNNKHHKTKDNFK
+1075 NNKNHKTKDNFK
-1089 KRSVASKYPKD
+1089 RAVASKHPKD
-1100 CSDVELTYLKT
+1100 SSEVERTYLKT
-1111 KASSPRD
+1111 KVSSPRD
-1118 KIYTIEAEK
+1118 KIYTIDGEK
-1127 EPSFH
+1127 EPGFH
-1132 IEQPQFIENLVLPEN
+1132 LDPPQFIENVAAPKN
-1147 VDFPEVYQDP
+1147 VDFPDTYQDR
-1157 NENYHKGDA
+1157 NENFRKGDS
-1166 TLPVNRTPL
+1166 TLPMRRNPL
-1175 HNEDGNAPNNDQ
+1175 HNEDGLPNSDQ
-1187 YKLFSKHFT
+1187 HKLYSKHFT
-1196 LKEKNSPHSEG
+1196 WKDKSSPHSEG
-1207 SDRYRQNSTH
+1207 SDRSRQNSTH

-1225 PNYTGHY
+1225 PTYPGHFSA
-1232 TTRSPYKCDS
+1232 RSPFKCDT

-1253 EDQMLQET
+1253 EDQMLQGTGNPT
-1261 TANPAH
+1261 TP
-1267 SEETYEQ
+1267 EEVYQQ
-1274 DWAQNNALQFQK
+1274 DRAQNHALQFQ

-1293 RQHSYDNILDKPREI
+1293 RQHSYDNILDKPREA
-1308 DLGRPSRSI
+1308 DLGRPPRSI
-1317 SLKDK
+1317 SLKDR

-1332 SLFSVPSSK
+1332 SLCSVPASK

-1346 GSLFSQALEDTK
+1346 SSFFPQGLEDSK
-1358 RSKSLFPDHSSDNP
+1358 RSKSLLPDHSSDNP
-1372 FLHSSYPDDQRLIIG
+1372 FLHSYGDDHRLVIG
-1387 RCPSDSY
+1387 RCPSDPY
-1394 KHSLPS
+1394 KHSLPT
-1400 QVRNDNY
+1400 QAMNDSY
-1407 LRSSL
+1407 LQSSL
-1412 RSTASSYCSRDSR
+1412 RSTASYCSRDSR
-1425 GHNDTYIPEH
+1425 GHSDVYISEH
-1435 VMPYVAN
+1435 VMPYAAN
-1442 NNIVYS
+1442 KNTMYS

-1456 SNRLTAQTRPQNSG
+1456 SNRRVYKKMPSI
-1470 PWKES
+1470 ES
-1475 VCPHI
+1475 DV
-1480 RGYLQSRLSSRY
+1480 
-1492 GDASGII
+1492 
-1499 GPSCS
+1499 

>member
-1 MGRLGYWALLVLPAL
+1 MGRLGYWTLLVLPAL
-16 LVWRSPARARAEK
+16 LVWRGPAQGAAAEK
-29 GPPALNIAVLLGR
+29 GPPALNIAVLLGH
-42 SHDVTERDIRS
+42 SHDVTERELRT
-53 LWGRELAGELA
+53 LWGPEQAAGLP

-70 AMLVNLTDPKSLI
+70 ALLMNRTDPKSLI

-107 AIAQILDF
+107 AVAQMLDF

-138 DPMSTFFQFG
+138 DPTSTFFQFG

-154 ATIMM
+154 ATVML

-170 SVVTTTFPGYR
+170 SLVTTIFPGYR

-201 NVITLDTSFGDA
+201 NVITLDTSFEDA
-213 KTQIQLKKIHS
+213 KTQVQLKKIHS

-249 GYDFFWIVPNLVSG
+249 GYDFFWIVPSLVSG

-286 SLEERVRD
+286 SLEARVRD
-294 GLGIITT
+294 GLGILTT

-310 SFIPEAK
+310 SYIPEAK
-317 TSCYGQV
+317 ASCYGQT
-324 EKPELPLHT
+324 EKPDTPLHT
-333 LHKFMINV
+333 LHQFMVNV
-341 TWEGKDLSFTEAG
+341 TWDGKDLSFTEEG

-382 LSLTHSVWPRYKS
+382 LSLRHAVWPRYKS
-395 FADCEPDDNH
+395 FSDCEPDDNH

-418 VEDIDPLTES
+418 VEDIDPLTET

-443 NSTNEGTNVK
+443 NSTNEGMNVK

-563 MLLIVSAMAV
+563 MLLIVSAIAV
-573 FIFEYFSPVGY
+573 FVFEYFSPVGY
-584 NRSLARGKAPH
+584 NR
-595 GPSFTIGKAVWLLWG
+595 
-610 LVFNNSVPVQN
+610 
-621 PKGTTSKI
+621 
-629 MVSVWAFF
+629 
-637 AVIFLASYTAN
+637 N
-648 LAAFMIQEEFVD
+648 LAKGKGQVKPVDRCSKGSLEKATGSATETTESPALCSPASEEAWRLPSL
-660 QVTGLSDKKFQK
+660 TKAHFQR

-828 ALSLITFVWEHLFY
+828 ALSLITFIWEHLFY
-842 WKLRFCFTGVCTDRP
+842 WKLRFCFTGVCSDRP

-906 MSNLNSS
+906 MSNMNSS
-913 RISSPKRTSDYIQR
+913 RMDSPKRAADFIQR
-927 GSLIMDMVPDKG
+927 GSLIMDMVSDKG
-939 NLIYSDNRSFHGK
+939 NLIYSDNRSFQGK
-952 DNLFG
+952 DSIFG
-957 DNMNELQTFVAN
+957 DNMNELQTFVAS

-1023 DSLSQNPVPQQRE
+1023 DSLSQNPVSQRE
-1036 NGLVENR
+1036 EGAVENR

-1064 ASSRATCHIEL
+1064 TSSRATCHREPD
-1075 ENNNKHHKTKDNFK
+1075 NNKNHKTKDNFK
-1089 KRSVASKYPKD
+1089 RSMASKYPKD
-1100 CSDVELTYLKT
+1100 CGEVDRTYMKT

-1118 KIYTIEAEK
+1118 KIYTIDGEK

-1132 IEQPQFIENLVLPEN
+1132 LDPPQFIENVALSEN
-1147 VDFPEVYQDP
+1147 VDFPEAYQDHK
-1157 NENYHKGDA
+1157 ENFRKGDS
-1166 TLPVNRTPL
+1166 TLPMNRNPL
-1175 HNEDGNAPNNDQ
+1175 HNEDGPPNNDQ
-1187 YKLFSKHFT
+1187 YKLYSKHFT
-1196 LKEKNSPHSEG
+1196 LKDKSSPCSEG
-1207 SDRYRQNSTH
+1207 SDRYRQTSTH

-1225 PNYTGHY
+1225 PTYSGHF
-1232 TTRSPYKCDS
+1232 TTRSPFKCDA

-1253 EDQMLQET
+1253 EDQMLQDT
-1261 TANPAH
+1261 GNPVTQ
-1267 SEETYEQ
+1267 EEVYQ
-1274 DWAQNNALQFQK
+1274 RDWAQNNALQFQ

-1293 RQHSYDNILDKPREI
+1293 RQHSYDNILDKPREL
-1308 DLGRPSRSI
+1308 DLSRPSRST
-1317 SLKDK
+1317 SLKDR
-1322 ERLLEGNLYG
+1322 EQFLEGNLYG

-1341 LLGNK
+1341 LTGNK
-1346 GSLFSQALEDTK
+1346 SSLFPRGLEDSK
-1358 RSKSLFPDHSSDNP
+1358 RSKSLLPDHSSDNP
-1372 FLHSSYPDDQRLIIG
+1372 FLHSHGDNQRLVIG
-1387 RCPSDSY
+1387 RCPSDPY
-1394 KHSLPS
+1394 RHSLPS
-1400 QVRNDNY
+1400 QAMNDSY

-1412 RSTASSYCSRDSR
+1412 RSTASYCSRDSR
-1425 GHNDTYIPEH
+1425 APSDVYIPGH
-1435 VMPYVAN
+1435 VMPYAAN
-1442 NNIVYS
+1442 KSNMYS

-1456 SNRLTAQTRPQNSG
+1456 SNRRVYKKMPSI
-1470 PWKES
+1470 ES
-1475 VCPHI
+1475 DV
-1480 RGYLQSRLSSRY
+1480 
-1492 GDASGII
+1492 
-1499 GPSCS
+1499 

>member
-1 MGRLGYWALLVLPAL
+1 MGRLGYWTLLVLPAL
-16 LVWRSPARARAEK
+16 LVWRGPAQGTAAEK
-29 GPPALNIAVLLGR
+29 GPPALNIAVLLGH
-42 SHDVTERDIRS
+42 SHDVTERELRN
-53 LWGRELAGELA
+53 LWGPEQATGLP

-70 AMLVNLTDPKSLI
+70 ALLMNRTDPKSLI

-107 AIAQILDF
+107 AVAQMLDF

-138 DPMSTFFQFG
+138 DPTSTFFQFG

-154 ATIMM
+154 ATVML

-170 SVVTTTFPGYR
+170 SLVTTIFPGYR

-201 NVITLDTSFGDA
+201 NVITLDTSFEDA
-213 KTQIQLKKIHS
+213 KTQVQLKKIHS

-249 GYDFFWIVPNLVSG
+249 GYDFFWIVPSLVSG

-294 GLGIITT
+294 GLGILTT
-301 AASSMLEKY
+301 AAYSMLEKFSY
-310 SFIPEAK
+310 IPEAK
-317 TSCYGQV
+317 ASCYGQT
-324 EKPELPLHT
+324 EKPETPLHT
-333 LHKFMINV
+333 LHQFMVNV
-341 TWEGKDLSFTEAG
+341 TWDGKDLSFTEEG

-368 DREWEKVGKWENQT
+368 DREWEKVGKWENQS
-382 LSLTHSVWPRYKS
+382 LSLRHAVWPRYKS
-395 FADCEPDDNH
+395 FSDCEPDDNH

-418 VEDIDPLTES
+418 VEDIDPLTET

-443 NSTNEGTNVK
+443 NSTNEGMNVK

-563 MLLIVSAMAV
+563 MLLIVSAIAV
-573 FIFEYFSPVGY
+573 FVFEYFSPVGY
-584 NRSLARGKAPH
+584 NRNLAKGKAPH
-595 GPSFTIGKAVWLLWG
+595 GPSFTIGKAIWLLWG

-660 QVTGLSDKKFQK
+660 QVTGLSDKKFQR

-828 ALSLITFVWEHLFY
+828 ALSLITFIWEHLFY
-842 WKLRFCFTGVCTDRP
+842 WKLRFCFTGVCSDRP

-893 MLKLLRSAKNISN
+893 MLKLLRSAKNISDV
-906 MSNLNSS
+906 SNVNSS
-913 RISSPKRTSDYIQR
+913 RMDSPKRAADFIQR
-927 GSLIMDMVPDKG
+927 GSLIMDMVSEKG
-939 NLIYSDNRSFHGK
+939 NLIYSDNRSFQGK
-952 DNLFG
+952 DNMFG

-1000 STESKGNSR
+1000 STESKANSR

-1023 DSLSQNPVPQQRE
+1023 DSLSQNPVSQRDE
-1036 NGLVENR
+1036 GAAENR

-1064 ASSRATCHIEL
+1064 TSSRATCHREPD
-1075 ENNNKHHKTKDNFK
+1075 NSKNHKTKDNFK
-1089 KRSVASKYPKD
+1089 RSAASKYPKD
-1100 CSDVELTYLKT
+1100 CSEVERSYLKT

-1118 KIYTIEAEK
+1118 KIYTIDGEK

-1132 IEQPQFIENLVLPEN
+1132 LDPPQFVENMALPEN
-1147 VDFPEVYQDP
+1147 VDFPDPYQDP
-1157 NENYHKGDA
+1157 NENFRKGDPA
-1166 TLPVNRTPL
+1166 LPTNRNPT
-1175 HNEDGNAPNNDQ
+1175 HNEDVLPNNDKHKF
-1187 YKLFSKHFT
+1187 YSKHFT
-1196 LKEKNSPHSEG
+1196 LKDKSSPHSEG

-1225 PNYTGHY
+1225 PTYSGHF
-1232 TTRSPYKCDS
+1232 TVRSPFKCDA

-1261 TANPAH
+1261 GSPAAQ
-1267 SEETYEQ
+1267 EEVYQQ
-1274 DWAQNNALQFQK
+1274 DWAQNNTLQFQ

-1293 RQHSYDNILDKPREI
+1293 RQHSYDNIVDKPREM
-1308 DLGRPSRSI
+1308 DLSRPSRSI
-1317 SLKDK
+1317 SLKDR

-1341 LLGNK
+1341 LSGNK
-1346 GSLFSQALEDTK
+1346 SSLFPQGLEDRK
-1358 RSKSLFPDHSSDNP
+1358 RSKSLLPDHTSDNP
-1372 FLHSSYPDDQRLIIG
+1372 FLRCYGDDRRLVIG
-1387 RCPSDSY
+1387 RCPSDPY

-1400 QVRNDNY
+1400 PAVNDSY

-1412 RSTASSYCSRDSR
+1412 RSTASYCSRDSR
-1425 GHNDTYIPEH
+1425 GHNDVYISEH
-1435 VMPYVAN
+1435 VMPYAAN
-1442 NNIVYS
+1442 KNSMYS

-1456 SNRLTAQTRPQNSG
+1456 SNRRVYKKMPSI
-1470 PWKES
+1470 ES
-1475 VCPHI
+1475 DV
-1480 RGYLQSRLSSRY
+1480 
-1492 GDASGII
+1492 
-1499 GPSCS
+1499 

>member
-1 MGRLGYWALLVLPAL
+1 MGRLGYWALLGLAAL
-16 LVWRSPARARAEK
+16 LVWRGPAPAAAAEK
-29 GPPALNIAVLLGR
+29 GPPALNIAVLLGH
-42 SHDVTERDIRS
+42 SHDMTERQLRT
-53 LWGRELAGELA
+53 LWGPEQGAGLP

-70 AMLVNLTDPKSLI
+70 ALLMNRTDPKSLI

-107 AIAQILDF
+107 AVAQMLDF
-115 ISSQTFIPI
+115 ISSQTFVPI

-138 DPMSTFFQFG
+138 DPTSTFFQFG

-154 ATIMM
+154 ATVML
-159 KIMQDYDWHVF
+159 KIMQDYDWHTF
-170 SVVTTTFPGYR
+170 SLVTTIFPGYR
-181 DFISFI
+181 EFISFV
-187 KTTVDNSFVGWDMQ
+187 KTTVDNSFVGWDVQ
-201 NVITLDTSFGDA
+201 NVITLDTSFEDA
-213 KTQIQLKKIHS
+213 KTQVQLKKIHS

-234 EAVLIL
+234 EAVAIL
-240 SEARSLGLT
+240 SEARALGLT
-249 GYDFFWIVPNLVSG
+249 GYDFFWIVPSLVSG

-286 SLEERVRD
+286 SLEARVRD
-294 GLGIITT
+294 GLGILTT
-301 AASSMLEKY
+301 AAASMLEKFSY
-310 SFIPEAK
+310 IPEAK
-317 TSCYGQV
+317 ASCYGQSD
-324 EKPELPLHT
+324 KPEAPQHT
-333 LHKFMINV
+333 LHQFMVDV
-341 TWEGKDLSFTEAG
+341 TWNGKDLSFTEDG

-368 DREWEKVGKWENQT
+368 DREWEKVGKWENQS
-382 LSLTHSVWPRYKS
+382 LSLRHAVWPRYKS
-395 FADCEPDDNH
+395 FSDCEPDDNH

-418 VEDIDPLTES
+418 VEDIDPLTET

-435 CRKFVKIN
+435 CRKFVRIN
-443 NSTNEGTNVK
+443 NSTNEGMNVK

-492 WNGMIGEVVYH
+492 WNGMIGEVVYQ

-563 MLLIVSAMAV
+563 MLLIVSAIAV
-573 FIFEYFSPVGY
+573 FVFEYFSPVGY
-584 NRSLARGKAPH
+584 NRNLAKGKAPH
-595 GPSFTIGKAVWLLWG
+595 GPSFTIGKAIWLLWG

-621 PKGTTSKI
+621 PRGTTSKI

-660 QVTGLSDKKFQK
+660 QVTGLSDKKFQR

-719 LKTGKLDA
+719 LKSGKLDA

-842 WKLRFCFTGVCTDRP
+842 WKLRFCFTGVCSDRP

-872 GVHIEEKKKS
+872 GVHIEDKKKS
-882 PDFNLTGSQSN
+882 PDFSGSQSN
-893 MLKLLRSAKNISN
+893 VLKLLRSAKS
-906 MSNLNSS
+906 MSNAPHANPP
-913 RISSPKRTSDYIQR
+913 RMDSPQGTADFIPR

-939 NLIYSDNRSFHGK
+939 NPIYADPRSFQGK
-952 DNLFG
+952 DGFFG
-957 DNMNELQTFVAN
+957 DSMNELQTFVAN
-969 RHKDNLN
+969 RHKDSLN
-976 NYVFQGQHPLTLNE
+976 NYVFPGQHPLTLNE
-990 SNPNTVEVAV
+990 TNPNTVEVAV
-1000 STESKGNSR
+1000 STDAKGSSR

-1023 DSLSQNPVPQQRE
+1023 DSLSQNPACPRE
-1036 NGLVENR
+1036 DGPGENR
-1043 THSLKSPRY
+1043 SHSLKSPRY
-1052 LPEEVAHSDISE
+1052 LPEELAHSDISE
-1064 ASSRATCHIEL
+1064 ASSRATAYREPD
-1075 ENNNKHHKTKDNFK
+1075 NSKNHKTKDNFK
-1089 KRSVASKYPKD
+1089 RSLASKYPKEG
-1100 CSDVELTYLKT
+1100 SEATERGSFLKT

-1118 KIYTIEAEK
+1118 KIYTIDGEK

-1132 IEQPQFIENLVLPEN
+1132 LDPPQLVDNLSVPES
-1147 VDFPEVYQDP
+1147 FPDP
-1157 NENYHKGDA
+1157 YADVGENYRKGDA
-1166 TLPVNRTPL
+1166 TLPLTRNAQPSGGG
-1175 HNEDGNAPNNDQ
+1175 DGSSSLPNNDH
-1187 YKLFSKHFT
+1187 YKLYSKHLT
-1196 LKEKNSPHSEG
+1196 LKDTSSPHSEG
-1207 SDRYRQNSTH
+1207 SERYRSNSTH
-1217 CRSCLSNL
+1217 CRSCLSHL
-1225 PNYTGHY
+1225 PTYAGHF
-1232 TTRSPYKCDS
+1232 TVRSPFKCDA
-1242 CLRMGNLYDID
+1242 CLRLGNLYDID
-1253 EDQMLQET
+1253 EDQMLQDTGHRASPDE
-1261 TANPAH
+1261 AY
-1267 SEETYEQ
+1267 SQ
-1274 DWAQNNALQFQK
+1274 DWAQNNALQLQ
-1286 KNKLRIS
+1286 KNKLHIS
-1293 RQHSYDNILDKPREI
+1293 RQRSHDNILDKAREA
-1308 DLGRPSRSI
+1308 DAVGRASRSV
-1317 SLKDK
+1317 SLKDR

-1346 GSLFSQALEDTK
+1346 SSLFPQGLEDSK
-1358 RSKSLFPDHSSDNP
+1358 RSKSLLPDHASDNP
-1372 FLHSSYPDDQRLIIG
+1372 FLHSYGNDHRLVIG
-1387 RCPSDSY
+1387 RCPSDPY

-1400 QVRNDNY
+1400 QAMSDSY

-1412 RSTASSYCSRDSR
+1412 RSTASYCSRDSR
-1425 GHNDTYIPEH
+1425 GHGDVYISEH
-1435 VMPYVAN
+1435 VLPYAAN
-1442 NNIVYS
+1442 KNNLYS
-1448 TPRVLNSC
+1448 TPRVMNSC
-1456 SNRLTAQTRPQNSG
+1456 SNRRVYKKMPSI
-1470 PWKES
+1470 ES
-1475 VCPHI
+1475 DV
-1480 RGYLQSRLSSRY
+1480 
-1492 GDASGII
+1492 
-1499 GPSCS
+1499 

>member
-1 MGRLGYWALLVLPAL
+1 MGRLGYWTLLVLPAL
-16 LVWRSPARARAEK
+16 LVWRGPAQGAAAEK
-29 GPPALNIAVLLGR
+29 GPPALNIAVLLGH
-42 SHDVTERDIRS
+42 SHDVTERELRN
-53 LWGRELAGELA
+53 LWGPEQAAGLP

-70 AMLVNLTDPKSLI
+70 ALLMNRTDPKSLI

-107 AIAQILDF
+107 AVAQMLDF

-138 DPMSTFFQFG
+138 DPTSTFFQFG

-154 ATIMM
+154 ATVML

-170 SVVTTTFPGYR
+170 SLVTTIFPGYR

-201 NVITLDTSFGDA
+201 NVITLDTSFEDA
-213 KTQIQLKKIHS
+213 KTQVQLKKIHS

-249 GYDFFWIVPNLVSG
+249 GYDFFWIVPSLVSG

-286 SLEERVRD
+286 SLEARVRD
-294 GLGIITT
+294 GLGILTT
-301 AASSMLEKY
+301 AAYSMLEKFSY
-310 SFIPEAK
+310 IPEAK
-317 TSCYGQV
+317 ASCYGQT
-324 EKPELPLHT
+324 EKPEAPPHT
-333 LHKFMINV
+333 LHQFMVNV
-341 TWEGKDLSFTEAG
+341 TWDGKDLSFTEEG

-368 DREWEKVGKWENQT
+368 DREWEKVGKWENQS
-382 LSLTHSVWPRYKS
+382 LSLRHAVWPRYKS
-395 FADCEPDDNH
+395 FSDCEPDDNH

-418 VEDIDPLTES
+418 VEDIDPLTET

-443 NSTNEGTNVK
+443 NSTNEGMNVK

-492 WNGMIGEVVYH
+492 WNGMIGEVVYQ

-563 MLLIVSAMAV
+563 MLLIVSAIAV
-573 FIFEYFSPVGY
+573 FVFEYFSPVGY
-584 NRSLARGKAPH
+584 NRSLAKGKE
-595 GPSFTIGKAVWLLWG
+595 L
-610 LVFNNSVPVQN
+610 
-621 PKGTTSKI
+621 
-629 MVSVWAFF
+629 
-637 AVIFLASYTAN
+637 
-648 LAAFMIQEEFVD
+648 
-660 QVTGLSDKKFQK
+660 TGQWQFQR

-828 ALSLITFVWEHLFY
+828 ALSLITFIWEHLFY
-842 WKLRFCFTGVCTDRP
+842 WKLRFCFTGVCSDRP

-893 MLKLLRSAKNISN
+893 MLKLLRSAKNISD
-906 MSNLNSS
+906 MSNMNSS
-913 RISSPKRTSDYIQR
+913 RMDSPKRAGDFIQR
-927 GSLIMDMVPDKG
+927 GSLIMDMVSDKG
-939 NLIYSDNRSFHGK
+939 NLIYSDNRSFQGK
-952 DNLFG
+952 DTIFG

-969 RHKDNLN
+969 RHKDSLN

-1000 STESKGNSR
+1000 STESKANSR

-1023 DSLSQNPVPQQRE
+1023 DSLSQNPVSQRDE
-1036 NGLVENR
+1036 GAVENR

-1064 ASSRATCHIEL
+1064 TSSRATCHREPD
-1075 ENNNKHHKTKDNFK
+1075 NNKNHKTKDNFK
-1089 KRSVASKYPKD
+1089 RSAASKYPKD
-1100 CSDVELTYLKT
+1100 CSEVERSYLKT

-1118 KIYTIEAEK
+1118 KIYTIDGEK

-1132 IEQPQFIENLVLPEN
+1132 LDPPQFVENMALPEN
-1147 VDFPEVYQDP
+1147 VEFTDAYPDHD
-1157 NENYHKGDA
+1157 ENFRKGDPALPA
-1166 TLPVNRTPL
+1166 TRNPL
-1175 HNEDGNAPNNDQ
+1175 HNEDGPPNNDK
-1187 YKLFSKHFT
+1187 YKFYSKHFT
-1196 LKEKNSPHSEG
+1196 LKDKSPPHSEG
-1207 SDRYRQNSTH
+1207 SERYRQNSTH

-1225 PNYTGHY
+1225 PTYSGHF
-1232 TTRSPYKCDS
+1232 TMRSPFKCDA

-1261 TANPAH
+1261 GSPAAQ
-1267 SEETYEQ
+1267 EEVYQQ
-1274 DWAQNNALQFQK
+1274 DWAQNSTLQFQ

-1293 RQHSYDNILDKPREI
+1293 RQHSYDNILDKPRET
-1308 DLGRPSRSI
+1308 DLSRPSRSI
-1317 SLKDK
+1317 SLKDR

-1332 SLFSVPSSK
+1332 SLCSVPSSK

-1346 GSLFSQALEDTK
+1346 SSLLPQGLQDSK
-1358 RSKSLFPDHSSDNP
+1358 RSKSLLPDHTSENP
-1372 FLHSSYPDDQRLIIG
+1372 FLRCHGDERRLVIG
-1387 RCPSDSY
+1387 RCPSDPY

-1400 QVRNDNY
+1400 QAVNDSY

-1412 RSTASSYCSRDSR
+1412 RSTASYCSRDSR
-1425 GHNDTYIPEH
+1425 GHDDVYISEH
-1435 VMPYVAN
+1435 VRPYAAN
-1442 NNIVYS
+1442 KNNMYS

-1456 SNRLTAQTRPQNSG
+1456 SSRRVYKKMPSI
-1470 PWKES
+1470 ES
-1475 VCPHI
+1475 DV
-1480 RGYLQSRLSSRY
+1480 
-1492 GDASGII
+1492 
-1499 GPSCS
+1499 

>member
-1 MGRLGYWALLVLPAL
+1 MHSLMLHSLMCHVPSLLPG
-16 LVWRSPARARAEK
+16 S
-29 GPPALNIAVLLGR
+29 G
-42 SHDVTERDIRS
+42 DRDEDSRIS
-53 LWGRELAGELA
+53 
-64 LDVNVV
+64 
-70 AMLVNLTDPKSLI
+70 DP
-83 THVCDLMSGARIH
+83 T
-96 GLVFGDDTDQE
+96 
-107 AIAQILDF
+107 
-115 ISSQTFIPI
+115 
-124 LGIHGGASMIMADK
+124 
-138 DPMSTFFQFG
+138 STFFQFG

-154 ATIMM
+154 ATVML

-170 SVVTTTFPGYR
+170 SLVTTIFPGYR

-201 NVITLDTSFGDA
+201 NVITLDTSFEDA
-213 KTQIQLKKIHS
+213 KTQVQLKKIHS

-249 GYDFFWIVPNLVSG
+249 GYDFFWIVPSLVSG

-286 SLEERVRD
+286 SLEARVRD
-294 GLGIITT
+294 GLGILTT
-301 AASSMLEKY
+301 AAYSMLEKFSY
-310 SFIPEAK
+310 IPEAK
-317 TSCYGQV
+317 ASCYGQT
-324 EKPELPLHT
+324 EKPETPLHT
-333 LHKFMINV
+333 LHQFMVNV
-341 TWEGKDLSFTEAG
+341 TWDGKDLSFTEEG

-368 DREWEKVGKWENQT
+368 DREWEKVGKWENQS
-382 LSLTHSVWPRYKS
+382 LSLRHAVWPRYKS
-395 FADCEPDDNH
+395 FSDCEPDDNH

-418 VEDIDPLTES
+418 VEDIDPLTET

-443 NSTNEGTNVK
+443 NSTNEGMNVK

-492 WNGMIGEVVYH
+492 WNGMIGEVVYQ

-563 MLLIVSAMAV
+563 MLLIVSAIAV
-573 FIFEYFSPVGY
+573 FVFEYFSPVGY
-584 NRSLARGKAPH
+584 NRNLAKGKAPH
-595 GPSFTIGKAVWLLWG
+595 GPSFTIGKAIWLLWG

-660 QVTGLSDKKFQK
+660 QVTGLSDKKFQR

-828 ALSLITFVWEHLFY
+828 ALSLITFIWEHLFY
-842 WKLRFCFTGVCTDRP
+842 WKLRFCFTGVCSDRP

-893 MLKLLRSAKNISN
+893 MLKLLRSAKNISDV
-906 MSNLNSS
+906 SNVNSS
-913 RISSPKRTSDYIQR
+913 RMDSPKRAADFIQR
-927 GSLIMDMVPDKG
+927 GSLIMDMVSEKG
-939 NLIYSDNRSFHGK
+939 NLIYSDNRSFQGK
-952 DNLFG
+952 DNMFG

-1000 STESKGNSR
+1000 STESKANSR

-1023 DSLSQNPVPQQRE
+1023 DSLSQNPVSQRDE
-1036 NGLVENR
+1036 VAAENR

-1064 ASSRATCHIEL
+1064 TSSRATCHREPD
-1075 ENNNKHHKTKDNFK
+1075 NSKNHKTKDNFK
-1089 KRSVASKYPKD
+1089 RSAASKYPKD
-1100 CSDVELTYLKT
+1100 CSEVERSYLKT

-1118 KIYTIEAEK
+1118 KIYTIDGEK

-1132 IEQPQFIENLVLPEN
+1132 LDPPQFVENMALPEN
-1147 VDFPEVYQDP
+1147 VDFPDPYQDP
-1157 NENYHKGDA
+1157 NENFRKGDPA
-1166 TLPVNRTPL
+1166 LPTNRNPT
-1175 HNEDGNAPNNDQ
+1175 HNEDVLPNNDKHKF
-1187 YKLFSKHFT
+1187 YSKHFT
-1196 LKEKNSPHSEG
+1196 LKDKSSPHSEG

-1225 PNYTGHY
+1225 PTYSGHF
-1232 TTRSPYKCDS
+1232 TVRSPFKCDA

-1261 TANPAH
+1261 GSPAAQ
-1267 SEETYEQ
+1267 EEVYQQ
-1274 DWAQNNALQFQK
+1274 DWAQNSTLQFQ

-1293 RQHSYDNILDKPREI
+1293 RQHSYDNIVDKPREM
-1308 DLGRPSRSI
+1308 DLSRPSRSI
-1317 SLKDK
+1317 SLKDR

-1341 LLGNK
+1341 LSGNK
-1346 GSLFSQALEDTK
+1346 SSLFPQGLEDRK
-1358 RSKSLFPDHSSDNP
+1358 RSKSLLPDHTSDNP
-1372 FLHSSYPDDQRLIIG
+1372 FLRCYGDDQRLVIG
-1387 RCPSDSY
+1387 RCPSDPY

-1400 QVRNDNY
+1400 PAVNDSY

-1412 RSTASSYCSRDSR
+1412 RSTASYCSRDSR
-1425 GHNDTYIPEH
+1425 GHNDVYISEH
-1435 VMPYVAN
+1435 VMPYAAN
-1442 NNIVYS
+1442 KNSMYS

-1456 SNRLTAQTRPQNSG
+1456 SNRRVYKKMPSI
-1470 PWKES
+1470 ES
-1475 VCPHI
+1475 DV
-1480 RGYLQSRLSSRY
+1480 
-1492 GDASGII
+1492 
-1499 GPSCS
+1499 

>member
-1 MGRLGYWALLVLPAL
+1 MGRLGYWTLLVLPAL
-16 LVWRSPARARAEK
+16 LVWRGPAQGTAAEK
-29 GPPALNIAVLLGR
+29 GPPALNIAVLLGH
-42 SHDVTERDIRS
+42 SHDVTERELRN
-53 LWGRELAGELA
+53 LWGPEQATGLP

-70 AMLVNLTDPKSLI
+70 ALLMNRTDPKSLI

-107 AIAQILDF
+107 AVAQMLDF

-138 DPMSTFFQFG
+138 DPTSTFFQFG

-154 ATIMM
+154 ATVML

-170 SVVTTTFPGYR
+170 SLVTTIFPGYR

-201 NVITLDTSFGDA
+201 NVITLDTSFEDA
-213 KTQIQLKKIHS
+213 KTQVQLKKIHS

-249 GYDFFWIVPNLVSG
+249 GYDFFWIVPSLVSG

-286 SLEERVRD
+286 SLEARVRD
-294 GLGIITT
+294 GLGILTT
-301 AASSMLEKY
+301 AAYSMLEKFSY
-310 SFIPEAK
+310 IPEAK
-317 TSCYGQV
+317 ASCYGQT
-324 EKPELPLHT
+324 EKPETPLHT
-333 LHKFMINV
+333 LHQFMVNV
-341 TWEGKDLSFTEAG
+341 TWDGKDLSFTEEG

-368 DREWEKVGKWENQT
+368 DREWEKVGKWENQS
-382 LSLTHSVWPRYKS
+382 LSLRHAVWPRYKS
-395 FADCEPDDNH
+395 FSDCEPDDNH

-418 VEDIDPLTES
+418 VEDIDPLTET

-443 NSTNEGTNVK
+443 NSTNEGMNVK

-492 WNGMIGEVVYH
+492 WNGMIGEVVYQ

-563 MLLIVSAMAV
+563 MLLIVSAIAV
-573 FIFEYFSPVGY
+573 FVFEYFSPVGY
-584 NRSLARGKAPH
+584 NRNLAKGKAPH
-595 GPSFTIGKAVWLLWG
+595 GPSFTIGKAIWLLWG

-660 QVTGLSDKKFQK
+660 QVTGLSDKKFQR

-828 ALSLITFVWEHLFY
+828 ALSLITFIWEHLFY
-842 WKLRFCFTGVCTDRP
+842 WKLRFCFTGVCSDRP

-893 MLKLLRSAKNISN
+893 MLKLLRSAKNISDV
-906 MSNLNSS
+906 SNVNSS
-913 RISSPKRTSDYIQR
+913 RMDSPKRAADFIQR
-927 GSLIMDMVPDKG
+927 GSLIMDMVSEKG
-939 NLIYSDNRSFHGK
+939 NLIYSDNRSFQGK
-952 DNLFG
+952 DNMFG

-1000 STESKGNSR
+1000 STESKANSR

-1023 DSLSQNPVPQQRE
+1023 DSLSQNPVSQRDE
-1036 NGLVENR
+1036 VAAENR

-1064 ASSRATCHIEL
+1064 TSSRATCHREPD
-1075 ENNNKHHKTKDNFK
+1075 NSKNHKTKDNFK
-1089 KRSVASKYPKD
+1089 RSAASKYPKD
-1100 CSDVELTYLKT
+1100 CSEVERSYLKT

-1118 KIYTIEAEK
+1118 KIYTIDGEK

-1132 IEQPQFIENLVLPEN
+1132 LDPPQFVENMALPEN
-1147 VDFPEVYQDP
+1147 VDFPDPYQDP
-1157 NENYHKGDA
+1157 NENFRKGDPA
-1166 TLPVNRTPL
+1166 LPTNRNPT
-1175 HNEDGNAPNNDQ
+1175 HNEDVLPNNDKHKF
-1187 YKLFSKHFT
+1187 YSKHFT
-1196 LKEKNSPHSEG
+1196 LKDKSSPHSEG

-1225 PNYTGHY
+1225 PTYSGHF
-1232 TTRSPYKCDS
+1232 TVRSPFKCDA

-1261 TANPAH
+1261 GSPAAQ
-1267 SEETYEQ
+1267 EEVYQQ
-1274 DWAQNNALQFQK
+1274 DWAQNSTLQFQ

-1293 RQHSYDNILDKPREI
+1293 RQHSYDNIVDKPREM
-1308 DLGRPSRSI
+1308 DLSRPSRSI
-1317 SLKDK
+1317 SLKDR

-1341 LLGNK
+1341 LSGNK
-1346 GSLFSQALEDTK
+1346 SSLFPQGLEDRK
-1358 RSKSLFPDHSSDNP
+1358 RSKSLLPDHTSDNP
-1372 FLHSSYPDDQRLIIG
+1372 FLRCYGDDQRLVIG
-1387 RCPSDSY
+1387 RCPSDPY

-1400 QVRNDNY
+1400 PAVNDSY

-1412 RSTASSYCSRDSR
+1412 RSTASYCSRDSR
-1425 GHNDTYIPEH
+1425 GHNDVYISEH
-1435 VMPYVAN
+1435 VMPYAAN
-1442 NNIVYS
+1442 KNSMYS

-1456 SNRLTAQTRPQNSG
+1456 SNRRVYKKMPSI
-1470 PWKES
+1470 ES
-1475 VCPHI
+1475 DV
-1480 RGYLQSRLSSRY
+1480 
-1492 GDASGII
+1492 
-1499 GPSCS
+1499 

>member
-1 MGRLGYWALLVLPAL
+1 MGRLGYWTLLVLPAL
-16 LVWRSPARARAEK
+16 LVWRGPAQGTAAEK
-29 GPPALNIAVLLGR
+29 GPPALNIAVLLGH
-42 SHDVTERDIRS
+42 SHDVTERELRN
-53 LWGRELAGELA
+53 LWGPEQAAELP

-70 AMLVNLTDPKSLI
+70 ALLMNRTDPKSLI

-107 AIAQILDF
+107 AVAQMLDF

-138 DPMSTFFQFG
+138 DPTSTFFQFG

-154 ATIMM
+154 ATVML

-170 SVVTTTFPGYR
+170 SLVTTIFPGYR

-201 NVITLDTSFGDA
+201 NVITLDTSFEDA
-213 KTQIQLKKIHS
+213 KTQVQLKKIHS

-249 GYDFFWIVPNLVSG
+249 GYDFFWIIPSLVSG

-294 GLGIITT
+294 GLGILTT
-301 AASSMLEKY
+301 AAYSMLEKFSY
-310 SFIPEAK
+310 IPEAK
-317 TSCYGQV
+317 TSCYGQT
-324 EKPELPLHT
+324 EKPEAPPHT
-333 LHKFMINV
+333 LHQFMVNV
-341 TWEGKDLSFTEAG
+341 TWDGKDLSFTEEG

-382 LSLTHSVWPRYKS
+382 LSLRHAVWPRYKS
-395 FADCEPDDNH
+395 FSDCEPDDNH

-418 VEDIDPLTES
+418 VEDIDPLTET

-443 NSTNEGTNVK
+443 NSTNEGMNVK

-482 GKHGKKVNNV
+482 GKHGKKVNNI
-492 WNGMIGEVVYH
+492 WNGMIGEVVYQ

-563 MLLIVSAMAV
+563 MLLIVSAIAV
-573 FIFEYFSPVGY
+573 FVFEYFSPVGY
-584 NRSLARGKAPH
+584 NRNLAKGKAPH
-595 GPSFTIGKAVWLLWG
+595 GPSFTIGKAIWLLWG

-660 QVTGLSDKKFQK
+660 QVTGLSDKKFQR

-828 ALSLITFVWEHLFY
+828 ALSLITFIWEHLFY
-842 WKLRFCFTGVCTDRP
+842 WKLRFCFTGVCSDRP

-893 MLKLLRSAKNISN
+893 MLKLLRSAKNISD
-906 MSNLNSS
+906 MSNVNSS
-913 RISSPKRTSDYIQR
+913 RMDSPKRAADFIQR
-927 GSLIMDMVPDKG
+927 GSLIMDMVSDKG
-939 NLIYSDNRSFHGK
+939 NLVYSDNRSFQGK
-952 DNLFG
+952 DNIFG

-1000 STESKGNSR
+1000 STESKANSR

-1023 DSLSQNPVPQQRE
+1023 DSLSQNPVSQRDE
-1036 NGLVENR
+1036 GAVENR

-1064 ASSRATCHIEL
+1064 TSSRATCHREPD
-1075 ENNNKHHKTKDNFK
+1075 NSKNHKTKDNF

-1100 CSDVELTYLKT
+1100 CSEVERSYLKT

-1118 KIYTIEAEK
+1118 KIYTIDGEK

-1132 IEQPQFIENLVLPEN
+1132 LDPPQFVENVALPEN
-1147 VDFPEVYQDP
+1147 VDFPDTYQDP
-1157 NENYHKGDA
+1157 SENFRKADPA
-1166 TLPVNRTPL
+1166 LPTNRNPL
-1175 HNEDGNAPNNDQ
+1175 HNEDALPNNDKHKF
-1187 YKLFSKHFT
+1187 YSKHFT
-1196 LKEKNSPHSEG
+1196 LKDKSSPHSEG

-1225 PNYTGHY
+1225 PTYSGHF
-1232 TTRSPYKCDS
+1232 TVRSPFKCDA

-1261 TANPAH
+1261 GSPAAQ
-1267 SEETYEQ
+1267 EEVYQQ
-1274 DWAQNNALQFQK
+1274 DWAQNSTLQFQ

-1293 RQHSYDNILDKPREI
+1293 RQHSYDNIVDKPRET
-1308 DLGRPSRSI
+1308 DLSRPSRSI
-1317 SLKDK
+1317 SLKDR

-1341 LLGNK
+1341 LSGNK
-1346 GSLFSQALEDTK
+1346 SALFPQGLEDSK
-1358 RSKSLFPDHSSDNP
+1358 RSKSLLPDHTSDNP
-1372 FLHSSYPDDQRLIIG
+1372 FLRCYGDDRRLVIG
-1387 RCPSDSY
+1387 RCPSDPY

-1400 QVRNDNY
+1400 QAMNDSY

-1412 RSTASSYCSRDSR
+1412 RSTASYCSRDGR
-1425 GHNDTYIPEH
+1425 GHNDVYISEH
-1435 VMPYVAN
+1435 VMPYAAN
-1442 NNIVYS
+1442 KNSMYS

-1456 SNRLTAQTRPQNSG
+1456 SNRRVYKKMPSI
-1470 PWKES
+1470 ES
-1475 VCPHI
+1475 DV
-1480 RGYLQSRLSSRY
+1480 
-1492 GDASGII
+1492 
-1499 GPSCS
+1499 

>member
-1 MGRLGYWALLVLPAL
+1 MGRLGYWTLLVLPAL
-16 LVWRSPARARAEK
+16 LVWRGPAQGTAAEK
-29 GPPALNIAVLLGR
+29 GPPALNIAVLLGH
-42 SHDVTERDIRS
+42 SHDVTERELRN
-53 LWGRELAGELA
+53 LWGPEQATGLP

-70 AMLVNLTDPKSLI
+70 ALLMNRTDPKSLI

-107 AIAQILDF
+107 AVAQMLDF

-138 DPMSTFFQFG
+138 DPTSTFFQFG

-154 ATIMM
+154 ATVML

-170 SVVTTTFPGYR
+170 SLVTTIFPGYR

-201 NVITLDTSFGDA
+201 NVITLDTSFEDA
-213 KTQIQLKKIHS
+213 KTQVQLKKIHS

-249 GYDFFWIVPNLVSG
+249 GYDFFWIVPSLVSG

-286 SLEERVRD
+286 SLEARVRD
-294 GLGIITT
+294 GLGILTT
-301 AASSMLEKY
+301 AAYSMLEKFSY
-310 SFIPEAK
+310 IPEAK
-317 TSCYGQV
+317 ASCYGQT
-324 EKPELPLHT
+324 EKPETPLHT
-333 LHKFMINV
+333 LHQFMVNV
-341 TWEGKDLSFTEAG
+341 TWDGKDLSFTEEG

-368 DREWEKVGKWENQT
+368 DREWEKVGKWENQS
-382 LSLTHSVWPRYKS
+382 LSLRHAVWPRYKS
-395 FADCEPDDNH
+395 FSDCEPDDNH

-418 VEDIDPLTES
+418 VEDIDPLTET

-443 NSTNEGTNVK
+443 NSTNEGMNVK

-563 MLLIVSAMAV
+563 MLLIVSAIAV
-573 FIFEYFSPVGY
+573 FVFEYFSPVGY
-584 NRSLARGKAPH
+584 NRNLAKGKAPH
-595 GPSFTIGKAVWLLWG
+595 GPSFTIGKAIWLLWG

-660 QVTGLSDKKFQK
+660 QVTGLSDKKFQR

-828 ALSLITFVWEHLFY
+828 ALSLITFIWEHLFY
-842 WKLRFCFTGVCTDRP
+842 WKLRFCFTGVCSDRP

-893 MLKLLRSAKNISN
+893 MLKLLRSAKNISEV
-906 MSNLNSS
+906 SNVNSS
-913 RISSPKRTSDYIQR
+913 RMDSPKRAADFIQR
-927 GSLIMDMVPDKG
+927 GSLIMDMVSEKG
-939 NLIYSDNRSFHGK
+939 NLIYSDNRSFQGK
-952 DNLFG
+952 DNMFG

-1000 STESKGNSR
+1000 STESKANSR

-1023 DSLSQNPVPQQRE
+1023 DSLSQNPVSQRDE
-1036 NGLVENR
+1036 GAAENR

-1064 ASSRATCHIEL
+1064 TSSRATCHREPD
-1075 ENNNKHHKTKDNFK
+1075 NSKNHKTKDNFK
-1089 KRSVASKYPKD
+1089 RSAASKYPKD
-1100 CSDVELTYLKT
+1100 CSEVERSYLKT

-1118 KIYTIEAEK
+1118 KIYTIDGEK

-1132 IEQPQFIENLVLPEN
+1132 LDPPQFVENMALPEN
-1147 VDFPEVYQDP
+1147 VDFPDPYQDP
-1157 NENYHKGDA
+1157 NENFRKGDPA
-1166 TLPVNRTPL
+1166 LPTNRNPT
-1175 HNEDGNAPNNDQ
+1175 HNEDVLPNNDKHKF
-1187 YKLFSKHFT
+1187 YSKHFT
-1196 LKEKNSPHSEG
+1196 LKDKSSPHSEG

-1225 PNYTGHY
+1225 PTYSGHF
-1232 TTRSPYKCDS
+1232 TVRSPFKCDA

-1261 TANPAH
+1261 GSPAAQ
-1267 SEETYEQ
+1267 EEVYQQ
-1274 DWAQNNALQFQK
+1274 DWAQNNTLQFQ

-1293 RQHSYDNILDKPREI
+1293 RQHSYDNIVDKPREM
-1308 DLGRPSRSI
+1308 DLSRPSRSI
-1317 SLKDK
+1317 SLKDR

-1341 LLGNK
+1341 LSGNK
-1346 GSLFSQALEDTK
+1346 SSLFPQGLEDRK
-1358 RSKSLFPDHSSDNP
+1358 RSKSLLPDHTSDNP
-1372 FLHSSYPDDQRLIIG
+1372 FLRCYGDDRRLVIG
-1387 RCPSDSY
+1387 RCPSDPY

-1400 QVRNDNY
+1400 PAVNDSY

-1412 RSTASSYCSRDSR
+1412 RSTASYCSRDSR
-1425 GHNDTYIPEH
+1425 GHNDVYISEH
-1435 VMPYVAN
+1435 VMPYAAN
-1442 NNIVYS
+1442 KNSMYS

-1456 SNRLTAQTRPQNSG
+1456 SNRRVYKKMPSI
-1470 PWKES
+1470 ES
-1475 VCPHI
+1475 DV
-1480 RGYLQSRLSSRY
+1480 
-1492 GDASGII
+1492 
-1499 GPSCS
+1499 